1 MLVQFPFVLRGK
13 MGLLRDR
20 DQGSGFMGR
29 AKRADEA
36 NGIYHMLNRA
46 NRRATL
52 FKKDTDYGAFERI
65 LCEAAERFRVELFC
79 YCLMPNHWKHGASSE
94 KKLLSGWPISR
105 SPHWVDKVAMALS
118 DRELKRLR
126 WSERRGSRLAMR
138 HGQSRRQGSSI

>member
-1 MLVQFPFVLRGK
+1 
-13 MGLLRDR
+13 
-20 DQGSGFMGR
+20 MGR

-46 NRRATL
+46 NRRATI

-79 YCLMPNHWKHGASSE
+79 YCLMQNHWKHGASSE
-94 KKLLSGWPISR
+94 KKLLSGWPIPR

-126 WSERRGSRLAMR
+126 WSERRGCPFGDDAWTESTARKFDLETTMR
-138 HGQSRRQGSSI
+138 PRGRPRKFKLDEQVP